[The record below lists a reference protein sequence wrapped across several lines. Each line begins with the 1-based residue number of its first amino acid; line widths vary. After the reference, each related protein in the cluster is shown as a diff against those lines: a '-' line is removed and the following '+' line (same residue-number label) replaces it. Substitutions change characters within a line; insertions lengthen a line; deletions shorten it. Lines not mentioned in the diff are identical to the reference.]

1 MLTQKRR
8 AVSINEDQ
16 NSSGPSKSVAYKMPE
31 ETKDLHKAEILK
43 KIPEGAEAFAVLVG
57 VFQGETML
65 TAKAFAVLVGVYCG
79 HSQS

>member
-8 AVSINEDQ
+8 AVSINENQ
-16 NSSGPSKSVAYKMPE
+16 NSSAPPSKEVAYKMPE

-57 VFQGETML
+57 V
-65 TAKAFAVLVGVYCG
+65 
-79 HSQS
+79 S